1 MDAVFFIFVMHIDS
15 LWRLLLIVIPQRQ
28 QNVRFTAVAAV
39 RESSEPAYRRSG
51 RPRSTSLIPQR
62 QQNVRFTAVAES
74 QGKFADNHVGRV
86 YYFFIFVGCF

>member
-1 MDAVFFIFVMHIDS
+1 MDAVFFIS
-15 LWRLLLIVIPQRQ
+15 LWRLLLIV
-28 QNVRFTAVAAV
+28 
-39 RESSEPAYRRSG
+39 
-51 RPRSTSLIPQR
+51 IPQR